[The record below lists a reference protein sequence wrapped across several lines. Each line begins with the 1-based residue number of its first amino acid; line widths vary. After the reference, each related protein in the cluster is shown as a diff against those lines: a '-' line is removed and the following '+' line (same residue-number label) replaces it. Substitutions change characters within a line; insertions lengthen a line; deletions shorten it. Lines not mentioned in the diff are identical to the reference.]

1 MRKIGFILVVLA
13 IAVAALGL
21 RLYRFT
27 PPSTLGSYGLDPTA
41 QLPPGLHSD
50 EAYDAVAALRT
61 VRSGQLA
68 PYSTIDQGRAVAHI
82 YLTALVIAVAGPIA
96 ESSRIAS
103 VIASLLSIAAMA
115 WTVREIF
122 RTQFSA
128 SELRVLQLIAAAQV
142 AGTYWFVHFGRM
154 GLDNIAVPWLML
166 PAFALL
172 WRWLHLPSLKL
183 SVLAGAFLGIV
194 LYAYPAAYAAP
205 IVVALTLIA
214 EKLAKPKKFPTLAQL
229 ALYAIAFGLV
239 ALPLIIYATNNPD
252 QFVHRMQDTAVPSLG
267 SILDHTRL
275 TLGGLFFQGD
285 TAPFYNLPGRPLLDP
300 IQSMLTLIGGWLV
313 LRHFKQPEFLFVL
326 LWSSIMLLPGI
337 LSAWSPAFNRM
348 TGAVPGI
355 LLVAAL
361 GGLQVYRWLS
371 KFRWKWAAPVTLSVL
386 VLITF
391 IQTAHDY
398 FVVWPNTKGL
408 LYTFSLPERIQA
420 EAIKARAVAQQ
431 TYLSPSD
438 SQRPI
443 FAYLWQD
450 QPLAISFNG
459 RRCTIVPRV
468 LTRDTA
474 WLVNVQE
481 DKRTRDRLSAL
492 YPQVASHPLWV
503 NAGTT
508 VVTQLS
514 LPANLAARV
523 PATTLATAGEL
534 FRLRDYR
541 MIEPPI
547 RGGQLRARLLWE
559 PIGSTLDNW
568 IIATYL
574 IDASGQIHAQDDQ
587 EPCDGSYPTSRWQ
600 TTELIS
606 DDRTLAIPEDLP
618 PGEYQLAL
626 VFYRL
631 SDNTRLSVRGPT
643 GNAAGDILILDT
655 VSVP

>member
-1 MRKIGFILVVLA
+1 V
-13 IAVAALGL
+13 
-21 RLYRFT
+21 
-27 PPSTLGSYGLDPTA
+27 A

-82 YLTALVIAVAGPIA
+82 YLTSLVIAVAGPIA

-115 WTVREIF
+115 WAAREIF
-122 RTQFSA
+122 RTRFSA

-183 SVLAGAFLGIV
+183 SVLAGTFLGVV

-214 EKLAKPKKFPTLAQL
+214 EKLAKPEKFPSLAQL
-229 ALYAIAFGLV
+229 ALYAITFSLV
-239 ALPLIIYATNNPD
+239 ALPLISYATDNPD

-267 SILDHTRL
+267 SILDNTRL

-300 IQSMLTLIGGWLV
+300 IQSVLTLIGGWLV

-348 TGAVPGI
+348 AGAVPGI

-371 KFRWKWAAPVTLSVL
+371 KLRWKWAAPVALSALVL
-386 VLITF
+386 VTF

-420 EAIKARAVAQQ
+420 EAVKARAVAQQ
-431 TYLSPSD
+431 MYLSPSD
-438 SQRPI
+438 RQRPI

-450 QPLAISFNG
+450 QPLAASFNG

-474 WLVNVQE
+474 WMLNVQE

-492 YPQVASHPLWV
+492 YPQVESHPLWV
-503 NAGTT
+503 NTGTT
-508 VVTQLS
+508 VVTQLA

-523 PATTLATAGEL
+523 PTTTLATVGEL

-541 MIEPPI
+541 MIEPPS

-559 PIGSTLDNW
+559 PVGSTPDDW

-574 IDASGQIHAQDDQ
+574 IDASGQIRAQDDRQ
-587 EPCDGSYPTSRWQ
+587 PCDGSYSTSRWQ
-600 TTELIS
+600 TTDLIS

-626 VFYRL
+626 AFYRP
-631 SDNTRLSVRGPT
+631 SDNSRLSVRGPT
-643 GNAAGDILILDT
+643 GKATGDILILDT